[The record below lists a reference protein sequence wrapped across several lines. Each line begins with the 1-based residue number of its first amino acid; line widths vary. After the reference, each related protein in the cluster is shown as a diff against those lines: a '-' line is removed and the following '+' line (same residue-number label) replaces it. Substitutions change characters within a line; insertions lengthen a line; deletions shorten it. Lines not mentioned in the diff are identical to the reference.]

1 MRVICIKGNFNSEV
15 ENDNLPLPIEGESYN
30 VCSTWDCTDG
40 NTYYNLE
47 EFPDVD
53 RLKRWFVS
61 TAFIPCSNQDNKVLD
76 ESEALGIRMRLHY
89 VKIIKAFQRWQ
100 QRNSEEKF

>member
-47 EFPDVD
+47 EFPDVMSI
-53 RLKRWFVS
+53 KRWFVS
-61 TAFIPCSNQDNKVLD
+61 TAFIPCSDQDNLQLD
-76 ESEALGIRMRLHY
+76 EFEARIIR
-89 VKIIKAFQRWQ
+89 VKIKVMKSLKSWQRQ
-100 QRNSEEKF
+100 QNDEQF